1 MAEVEARWHHAHSE
15 LLDLNVLYILQRSL
29 LTLCLEDLINDF
41 LCRGYSEYF
50 TMPYQYLQLS
60 HA

>member
-15 LLDLNVLYILQRSL
+15 LLDLNVLHILQRSL

-41 LCRGYSEYF
+41 LCRGYSGYL